1 MLIHEPNLKIFYSSK
16 INDGCF
22 FSGFGTK
29 EAGDAT
35 SISNIINY
43 FADINETN
51 DKLVILDQVHSVNI
65 AIVDQEKV
73 KRIKRIE
80 ETDGVVSKEKSVIL
94 TVRTADCLPIIYC
107 DKKNQVIGISHN
119 GWRGSIKRMAQRM
132 IDRMI
137 DLGAESDE
145 IFVAIGPGISSC
157 CYDIDDDRYY
167 QFREEFEDYSDKI
180 FQMKRGK
187 RFVNLALLNYLL
199 LLEKGINKKNVDFF
213 PFCTKCD
220 RARFFSFRRDT
231 KKEYGEMLS
240 FIIRRN

>member
-1 MLIHEPNLKIFYSSK
+1 MLIHEPSLKIFYSTK
-16 INDGCF
+16 INDNQF

-29 EAGDAT
+29 EAGNAA

-43 FADINETN
+43 FIDINESN
-51 DKLVILDQVHSVNI
+51 DKLVVLDQVHSVNI
-65 AIVDQEKV
+65 GVVDQEKV
-73 KRIKRIE
+73 KRIEKVE
-80 ETDGVVSKEKSVIL
+80 ETDGVVSKEAGVIL

-119 GWRGSIKRMAQRM
+119 GWRGSIKRMVQRM
-132 IDRMI
+132 VDKMI
-137 DLGAESDE
+137 SLGAESRE
-145 IFVAIGPGISSC
+145 ILVAIGPGIGGC
-157 CYDIDDDRYY
+157 CYDINDDRYY
-167 QFREEFEDYSDKI
+167 QFREEFEDYSDRI
-180 FQMKRGK
+180 LQNKRGK
-187 RFVNLALLNYLL
+187 RLVNLTLLNYLL
-199 LLEKGINKKNVDFF
+199 LLEKGIDKKNIDFF